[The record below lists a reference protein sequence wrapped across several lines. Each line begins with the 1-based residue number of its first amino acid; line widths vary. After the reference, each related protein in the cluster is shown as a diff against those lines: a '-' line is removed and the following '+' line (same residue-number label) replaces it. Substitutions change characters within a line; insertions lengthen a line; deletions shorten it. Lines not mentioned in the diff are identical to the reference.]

1 MEPAGRGGEGG
12 AGRGGGGRGGRGRG
26 RGQGAGL
33 NVIGPQVAE
42 QQQIIERRTQ
52 QLERIN
58 QREQELRGRLQET
71 RNKQDQI
78 APVCR
83 ADAQNYASLSQFRE
97 AYDADARKVMRNK
110 QREQALLSAR
120 PQQRIIIAADD
131 VRTNLQRYLA
141 INAGILRRLYD
152 GLDTAVRNLI
162 YWQQD
167 IANAGNNPGD
177 NDQYMQAQDQVLG
190 LYLLVNSFNP
200 QLLANIIG
208 YQGEGQSKYLRT
220 TGQPAARSTVNALD
234 TPEANLEFWNNLR
247 KYNFPHPRLWAF
259 PPLEG
264 TNPPAQPI
272 NFDQSIQQE
281 QMQNPNILP
290 YYNQENY
297 AGAYEQFVNERRGS
311 EGMQQLAQMV
321 GRYDPRVRNILN
333 VRMEQQRQ

>member
-1 MEPAGRGGEGG
+1 MRPE
-12 AGRGGGGRGGRGRG
+12 
-26 RGQGAGL
+26 
-33 NVIGPQVAE
+33 VAA
-42 QQQIIERRTQ
+42 QQQISERRRQ
-52 QLERIN
+52 QLEKIN

-71 RNKQDQI
+71 KRKQGQI
-78 APVCR
+78 APQCR

-110 QREQALLSAR
+110 QREEALLNAR

-162 YWQQD
+162 YWQRD
-167 IANAGNNPGD
+167 IENAGNNPGD
-177 NDQYMQAQDQVLG
+177 NEQYMQAQDQVLG

-208 YQGEGQSKYLRT
+208 YQGAAESKYLRT
-220 TGQPAARSTVNALD
+220 SGEPAARSTVAALD
-234 TPEANLEFWNNLR
+234 SPEANLEFWNNLR

-259 PPLEG
+259 RPLQG
-264 TNPPAQPI
+264 TNPVAQAI

-281 QMQNPNILP
+281 QMQNPERLL
-290 YYNQENY
+290 YYNQGNY
-297 AGAYEQFVNERRGS
+297 ADAYQQFVNERRGN
-311 EGMQQLAQMV
+311 EGMRQLAEMV

-333 VRMEQQRQ
+333 VRFRQQR